1 MQYLDITDV
10 ELFFYYLIVD
20 VIVLCCYFISAWK
33 NLQPHR
39 IAHTAKFARKSAL
52 KPSVR
57 IVIPH
62 FRKKNSDTQLD
73 ARPQTQ
79 PLHLSIGT
87 GGGDD
92 NFKRAV
98 STGLLSLRLPL

>member
-52 KPSVR
+52 KPPV
-57 IVIPH
+57 
-62 FRKKNSDTQLD
+62 KQNGDTQLD